1 MYTRKKYTWRCGRK
15 NKKMPGSTF
24 LIPCAQMETYSSPF
38 ASTEAEDP
46 FVSHKQSLRTSS
58 VLQLED
64 DMFSYICH
72 PE

>member
-1 MYTRKKYTWRCGRK
+1 
-15 NKKMPGSTF
+15 MPGPTF
-24 LIPCAQMETYSSPF
+24 LILCAQMETYSSPSV
-38 ASTEAEDP
+38 STEAEDP
-46 FVSHKQSLRTSS
+46 FVSHRWSVRASS